1 MVGRASNTQAIWL
14 IRTILWLT
22 YAMTSTHLLA
32 IVIRIALIALFPE
45 ASPFAE
51 FEALLAR
58 KEPFVLLN
66 DEGLDAGDHEHSPGE
81 MKQASLWMKRNKSD
95 LRAFVKASIHIEPRT
110 TKRLASKAFAVVY
123 EKFWGYPMLM
133 TATKNEALVLAQKLL
148 ASEPVETS
156 TD

>member
-1 MVGRASNTQAIWL
+1 MVIDATQFPLVW
-14 IRTILWLT
+14 
-22 YAMTSTHLLA
+22 MQ
-32 IVIRIALIALFPE
+32 IAAPNKNPDG
-45 ASPFAE
+45 SPFAE
-51 FEALLAR
+51 FDALLAR

-110 TKRLASKAFAVVY
+110 AKRLASKAFAVVY

-133 TATKNEALVLAQKLL
+133 TATKDEALALAQKLL
-148 ASEPVETS
+148 AGEPAEATAR
-156 TD
+156 